1 MHLTV
6 KKTRDD
12 IYRVSKT
19 AKHVSPHLHNALE
32 IVHVRE
38 GTLEL
43 GVGQELYHME
53 KRHKDYQHPT
63 KFVSSFH
70 RKLDM

>member
-53 KRHKDYQHPT
+53 KELPFSIPFNLFIYDFY
-63 KFVSSFH
+63 FFH
-70 RKLDM
+70 YS